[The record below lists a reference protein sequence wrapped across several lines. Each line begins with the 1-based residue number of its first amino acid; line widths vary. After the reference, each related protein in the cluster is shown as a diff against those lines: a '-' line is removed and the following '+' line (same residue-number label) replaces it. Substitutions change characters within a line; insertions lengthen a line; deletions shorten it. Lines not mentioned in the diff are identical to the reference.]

1 MIMIVIY
8 SYLILIPIE
17 VVWVN
22 STIVLML
29 KCVHCNVIS
38 ILTVVNMRI
47 RRIMRNENEGVL

>member
-1 MIMIVIY
+1 MIVIY

-22 STIVLML
+22 SIIVLKL

-38 ILTVVNMRI
+38 ILTVVNLRI
-47 RRIMRNENEGVL
+47 RRIMRNENQGVL